1 MVNIDEMIEPNEDVL
16 RSPSVAAT
24 DPSVVPTAAV
34 LAVVKV
40 YDAWPNVGVL
50 SLMLLTVTVSVAV
63 SVRAPSLT
71 VIGHVIDPV
80 VPATSMS

>member
-1 MVNIDEMIEPNEDVL
+1 MCTFMVNIDEMIEPNEDVL

-40 YDAWPNVGVL
+40 YDA
-50 SLMLLTVTVSVAV
+50 
-63 SVRAPSLT
+63 
-71 VIGHVIDPV
+71 
-80 VPATSMS
+80 